1 MMGTQGGKAQGS
13 SSFLKAAGAEANH
26 AAAAVGLTVS
36 EPHCDKVPPP
46 PAPAPCPPPH
56 RVSVLEQLDFQTQLP
71 TPRRCFGGLQAKV
84 LC

>member
-46 PAPAPCPPPH
+46 RPLPPAP
-56 RVSVLEQLDFQTQLP
+56 LP
-71 TPRRCFGGLQAKV
+71 TEC
-84 LC
+84 LCCSS

>member
-36 EPHCDKVPPP
+36 EPHCDRVPPAMTP
-46 PAPAPCPPPH
+46 LAPLLHTEC
-56 RVSVLEQLDFQTQLP
+56 
-71 TPRRCFGGLQAKV
+71 
-84 LC
+84 LCWSS